1 MYSLDSNVAIDV
13 FRRPHGRLRAR
24 LIEAQSR
31 GLLGVS
37 SVVLFELHFGVLRG
51 TSPNGHE
58 RLARFLS
65 GVSDVYAFD
74 AEDAVSAGEL
84 RQDLEKQ
91 GRKIGPYDTLIAA
104 QALRRGLTLV
114 TANIREF
121 ERIPGLRLEN
131 WRE

>member
-1 MYSLDSNVAIDV
+1 MYSLDSNVAIDA
-13 FRRPHGRLRAR
+13 FRRPQGRLRAR

-65 GVSDVYAFD
+65 GVSEVYAFD
-74 AEDAVSAGEL
+74 AEDAVCAGEL
-84 RQDLEKQ
+84 RRDLEQ
-91 GRKIGPYDTLIAA
+91 RGRKIGPYDTLIAA
-104 QALRRGLTLV
+104 QALRRDLVLV
-114 TANIREF
+114 TANLREF
-121 ERIPGLRLEN
+121 ERIPGLRLET